1 LQADNLPALNTDPRT
16 TVTCISRAIPHA
28 WGEDEL
34 SMTFHARLSLTLRR
48 LAITFPIAFVLV
60 WGIAYMSLDAA
71 FVILVPLW
79 IALVIAWPYL
89 SRRLGFDF
97 PKAPVPR
104 ESAPKRPLGVR
115 ILRGVA
121 KLTLALFILLVAP
134 QMPLGFSFYHAE
146 SARRT
151 LHVGMTEAEVLRSV
165 TGWDVM
171 ELVSHPSG
179 ADPATG
185 EVLAI
190 TFGTAGKGVFT
201 INDYGSGDG
210 RHISESEALAMIQ
223 QKVQGSDHWSFLYH
237 YTNFL
242 QRVHFSVA
250 FGPDGRVTEIRAVGE
265 PLS

>member
-1 LQADNLPALNTDPRT
+1 
-16 TVTCISRAIPHA
+16 
-28 WGEDEL
+28 
-34 SMTFHARLSLTLRR
+34 MTFHARLSLTLRR
-48 LAITFPIAFVLV
+48 FAVTFPIAFVLM
-60 WGIAYMSLDAA
+60 WGVAFISLDAA
-71 FVILVPLW
+71 FVILMPLW

-89 SRRLGFDF
+89 SRRMGFDF
-97 PKAPVPR
+97 PKAPVPH
-104 ESAPKRPLGVR
+104 APGPKRPLGVR
-115 ILRGVA
+115 FLRGVG
-121 KLTLALFILLVAP
+121 KLTLALFILLVVP

-171 ELVSHPSG
+171 EVVSHLSG
-179 ADPATG
+179 SDPDAG

-190 TFGTAGKGVFT
+190 TFGTAGKRVYT
-201 INDYGSGDG
+201 INDYGTGDG
-210 RHISESEALAMIQ
+210 RHISESEALAMIE
-223 QKVQGSDHWSFLYH
+223 QKMEGSDHWSFLYQ

-250 FGPDGRVTEIRAVGE
+250 FGPDGRVTDIRAVGE

>member
-1 LQADNLPALNTDPRT
+1 MN
-16 TVTCISRAIPHA
+16 
-28 WGEDEL
+28 
-34 SMTFHARLSLTLRR
+34 FYARLSLTLRR
-48 LAITFPIAFVLV
+48 FAVTFPLALVLMWGVAF
-60 WGIAYMSLDAA
+60 ISIDAA

-104 ESAPKRPLGVR
+104 TPEPKRPLGVR
-115 ILRGVA
+115 FLRAIG
-121 KLTLALFILLVAP
+121 KLTLALFILLVVP

-165 TGWDVM
+165 TGWDVIDV
-171 ELVSHPSG
+171 VSHRSG
-179 ADPATG
+179 ADPDAD

-190 TFGTAGKGVFT
+190 TFGTAGKGIYT
-201 INDYGSGDG
+201 INDYGTGNG
-210 RHISESEALAMIQ
+210 RHISETEALAMIQ
-223 QKVQGSDHWSFLYH
+223 QKVQGSDHWSFLYI

-250 FGPDGRVTEIRAVGE
+250 FGADGRVIEIRPVGE
-265 PLS
+265 PIS

>member
-1 LQADNLPALNTDPRT
+1 M
-16 TVTCISRAIPHA
+16 PHPWDA
-28 WGEDEL
+28 GEDER
-34 SMTFHARLSLTLRR
+34 SMTFHARLSLILRR
-48 LAITFPIAFVLV
+48 FAVTFPIAFVLV
-60 WGIAYMSLDAA
+60 SGIAFMSQDAA
-71 FVILVPLW
+71 FVSLVPLW

-89 SRRLGFDF
+89 SRRMGFDF

-104 ESAPKRPLGVR
+104 TSAPKPPLGMR
-115 ILRGVA
+115 LLRGLG
-121 KLTLALFILLVAP
+121 KLTLALFILLVVL

-146 SARRT
+146 TARRT

-171 ELVSHPSG
+171 EVVSHLSG
-179 ADPATG
+179 SNADTG

-190 TFGTAGKGVFT
+190 TFGTGGKGVYT
-201 INDYGSGDG
+201 INDYGTGDG

-223 QKVQGSDHWSFLYH
+223 EKVQGSDHWSFLYQ

-250 FGPDGRVTEIRAVGE
+250 FGPDGRVTEVRAVGE